1 MTVSLPVA
9 TASSL
14 RTHGLRMVLVCA
26 LAGSFSVRA
35 AESVALPA
43 SAGGFAAEDARDAAM
58 LPAGVPDP
66 ALRENA
72 GDTAAVDSTT
82 LALNLRAYKD
92 EVTAAALE
100 FGLDQA
106 LLRAVIHVESAFNP
120 NAISAAG
127 AKGLMQ
133 LMPSTASSLRVTNPF
148 DPTQNIYGGA
158 RYLAMLLKQFD
169 NDEPLAIAAYN
180 CGLHN
185 VQKYGSVPPF
195 DETRVYVK
203 HITVLRKYYKH
214 ALRHAGDS
222 DEQKRV
228 AALESVADDVA
239 DMKAQLAELHKTST
253 AAQTVAL
260 RRP

>member
-14 RTHGLRMVLVCA
+14 RKHRLRVVLACA

-35 AESVALPA
+35 AESIALPT
-43 SAGGFAAEDARDAAM
+43 SAGDIAVEDASDEAM
-58 LPAGVPDP
+58 PPTGVPDP
-66 ALRENA
+66 ALREDA
-72 GDTAAVDSTT
+72 GDTAALDSTT
-82 LALNLRAYKD
+82 FALNLRAYKD

-133 LMPSTASSLRVTNPF
+133 LMPSTASSLRVANPF
-148 DPTQNIYGGA
+148 DPMQNIYGGA
-158 RYLAMLLKQFD
+158 RYLAMLLKQLD
-169 NDEPLAIAAYN
+169 NDESLAIAAYN
-180 CGLHN
+180 CGLNN
-185 VQKYGSVPPF
+185 VQKYGGVPPF

-203 HITVLRKYYKH
+203 HITALRKYYKH

-228 AALESVADDVA
+228 AALEAVA
-239 DMKAQLAELHKTST
+239 
-253 AAQTVAL
+253 
-260 RRP
+260 R